1 MQEPARELR
10 SASLE
15 PIVEKAFEEGRVA
28 LGTLEDLASPTGIR
42 LAGTATPFVL
52 LLPDIPRRN
61 PKHHFAIGA
70 RAGNGHPVMR
80 FEGGEHRAI
89 GDSVLL
95 RFTANDAGTRGGILP
110 LVLPN
115 GLELT
120 YGQIVSLGG
129 DFYGIP
135 DRPISDGTTP
145 QDRIDRFTAAY
156 ESLATAPASADEAKQ
171 ILDVMQIEID
181 AVGEAIA
188 AGGSASAEYAK
199 LGDTL
204 SGEWNRITGGGSIV
218 HPMIPPGRY
227 LNLAATNWDHFG
239 HHAVLAYQAGHAA
252 ALKQAAAASASQ
264 EPRLELMRAYA
275 KNAFADH
282 YLSDLFSSGH
292 LRTPRKELYERV
304 TPSAVGSLLSRYM
317 HDEDCR
323 WGLIVVN
330 CKPAPERWHAYGDK
344 RYFDTVNADNQQR
357 VDAALQ
363 LSVDEIFQAFL
374 TGKEPDPE
382 TYQALQAAPDLKR
395 VQSSLSNAAAVTGH
409 ISPLFLW
416 DGTSVQ
422 RRNDI
427 DNLDDYSWTANW
439 MGAATLGKL
448 ALKRFYDPPPP
459 AAWPKPPL
467 TAPTIVANGWDPN
480 SMPPNWKE
488 GAQVRYAVS
497 FLAGPDPL
505 DPRYESDLGPWGD
518 YATVGANQSA
528 PTLTD
533 LPIGPPTTIERLVY
547 RQFDGQAATRIIGPA
562 GNDPNV
568 SFKDPMP

>member
-1 MQEPARELR
+1 MQEPAGE
-10 SASLE
+10 SVAAPLE
-15 PIVEKAFEEGRVA
+15 PIVEKAFEEGRGA
-28 LGTLEDLASPTGIR
+28 LGTLEDLAAPGGIG
-42 LAGTATPFVL
+42 LADTVTPVVL
-52 LLPDIPRRN
+52 FLPDIPSRN

-70 RAGNGHPVMR
+70 PAGDGHPVIR

-95 RFTANDAGTRGGILP
+95 RFAAADAGTRAGSLP

-145 QDRIDRFTAAY
+145 QERIDRFTAAY
-156 ESLATAPASADEAKQ
+156 ESLATAPAAVDEAKQ

-181 AVGEAIA
+181 AVNAAIA
-188 AGGSASAEYAK
+188 AGGSPSAEYAK

-204 SGEWNRITGGGSIV
+204 SGEWNRITGGGSII
-218 HPMIPPGRY
+218 HSMIPPGRY
-227 LNLAATNWDHFG
+227 LKLAATNWDHFG
-239 HHAVLAYQAGHAA
+239 YHAVLAYQAGHAA
-252 ALKQAAAASASQ
+252 ALKQAAAASGSP

-292 LRTPRKELYERV
+292 LRTPRKELYESV
-304 TPSAVGSLLSRYM
+304 TPSAVGSLLSRFM

-330 CKPAPERWHAYGDK
+330 RKPVPERWHAYGDK
-344 RYFDTVNADNQQR
+344 RYFDMVNADNQQR

-363 LSVDEIFQAFL
+363 LSVDEVFQAFL

-395 VQSSLSNAAAVTGH
+395 VQSSLDGAAAATGH

-416 DGTSVQ
+416 DGQTVQ

-427 DNLDDYSWTANW
+427 DDLDDYSWTANW
-439 MGAATLGKL
+439 VGIATLTKL
-448 ALKRFYDPPPP
+448 GLKRFYNPPPP
-459 AAWPKPPL
+459 AAWPTPPL
-467 TAPTIVANGWDPN
+467 TAPTIAANGWDAN
-480 SMPPNWKE
+480 SMPPNWVE
-488 GAQVRYAVS
+488 GAQVRYAAS
-497 FLAGPDPL
+497 FLAGPDPQ

-518 YATVGANQSA
+518 YATVGANQSV

-533 LPIGPPTTIERLVY
+533 IPVGPPTTFERIVY
-547 RQFDGQAATRIIGPA
+547 RQFDGQAATRVIWLQ
-562 GNDPNV
+562 GNDAEV
-568 SFKDPMP
+568 SFKDEVP